1 MNLPK
6 DNARGFT
13 LVELL
18 VVISI
23 IAILAGISL
32 TIINPQKQQA
42 KAQEV
47 MMRSNLAKICMA
59 LNGCGALKNGPRE
72 CESWNAL
79 GVNDPTGKPVGSGYY
94 VWGVGN
100 ANIAYWY
107 GYQGGKGS
115 NCYYLCNYDFSTG
128 TSDGPNYWQ
137 GTCLSTQ

>member
-32 TIINPQKQQA
+32 TVINPQKQQA

-47 MMRSNLAKICMA
+47 MMKSNLAKI
-59 LNGCGALKNGPRE
+59 
-72 CESWNAL
+72 
-79 GVNDPTGKPVGSGYY
+79 
-94 VWGVGN
+94 
-100 ANIAYWY
+100 
-107 GYQGGKGS
+107 
-115 NCYYLCNYDFSTG
+115 
-128 TSDGPNYWQ
+128 
-137 GTCLSTQ
+137 